1 MKRVKFS
8 FYHFTQSIF
17 FALIGLTL
25 TVSSCS
31 QEVDH
36 QYSISGTVLNVDTE
50 KPIVLSKYDPV
61 LQIKT
66 SLDTTFMD
74 KAGAY
79 ELQYETTLPDLLR
92 VDFPGRQYAMLVV
105 DKNEK
110 EIKLDVQGES
120 GGTISISGSPN
131 SEKLLDYDAFRA
143 ESNKRLITPTY
154 TAMNQAKESGD
165 PVAEAESVAAYVK
178 NSKLHRK
185 ELIDFTEKEIGSS
198 LALYGSMLRWTGDDE
213 IIRLEKLVD
222 AFQKEHPGL
231 DMGKVMAE
239 KVARYKT
246 VALGQK
252 APEIKSQDQNGK
264 PITLYDNLGKF
275 TLIDFWASWCGP
287 CIRQLPDL
295 RTAYSNFHDS
305 GFQVFSVS
313 VDNKED
319 KWKEAI
325 VKHEMPWLHASDVK
339 GWQSELAADYNVT
352 FIPFNLLVDE
362 AGTIMHKNIHGEE
375 LQVTL
380 ANLLKK

>member
-1 MKRVKFS
+1 M
-8 FYHFTQSIF
+8 
-17 FALIGLTL
+17 
-25 TVSSCS
+25 
-31 QEVDH
+31 
-36 QYSISGTVLNVDTE
+36 
-50 KPIVLSKYDPV
+50 
-61 LQIKT
+61 
-66 SLDTTFMD
+66 
-74 KAGAY
+74 
-79 ELQYETTLPDLLR
+79 
-92 VDFPGRQYAMLVV
+92 
-105 DKNEK
+105 NE
-110 EIKLDVQGES
+110 
-120 GGTISISGSPN
+120 
-131 SEKLLDYDAFRA
+131 
-143 ESNKRLITPTY
+143 
-154 TAMNQAKESGD
+154 AKESGD

-231 DMGKVMAE
+231 DMGKIMAE
-239 KVARYKT
+239 KVARYKK
-246 VALGQK
+246 VAMGQK
-252 APEIKSQDQNGK
+252 APEIKTLDQKGE
-264 PITLYDNLGKF
+264 PINLYDNLGKY

-313 VDNKED
+313 VDNNGE

-362 AGTIMHKNIHGEE
+362 TGAIIRKNIHGEE

-380 ANLLKK
+380 ANLLKE